1 MPATRQFTPP
11 NPSRAHDSEVFLFED
26 LAARL
31 SPESTGTVHLYSERT
46 VCPSCGDV
54 IDQFKAKF
62 PGIKV
67 HIASG
72 ED

>member
-1 MPATRQFTPP
+1 MPMNRQFTPP
-11 NPSRAHDSEVFLFED
+11 NPSRAYDSEVFLLED
-26 LAARL
+26 LSKGL
-31 SPESTGTVHLYSERT
+31 NTKSTGAIHIYSERT

-62 PGIKV
+62 PGVKV
-67 HIASG
+67 HIATG